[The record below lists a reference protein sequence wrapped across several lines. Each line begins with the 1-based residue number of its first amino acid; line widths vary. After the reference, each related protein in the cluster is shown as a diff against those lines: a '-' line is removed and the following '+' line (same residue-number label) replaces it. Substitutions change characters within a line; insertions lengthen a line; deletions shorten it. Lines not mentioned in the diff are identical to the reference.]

1 MAVYRVRLDIIFDD
15 EAEARKAYDMLH
27 KRRGLMRSINK
38 GKDNEENSQIILEQ
52 CFHDETSMK
61 PCQILEEW
69 SS

>member
-1 MAVYRVRLDIIFDD
+1 MAVYRVRLNIIFDD
-15 EAEARKAYDMLH
+15 EAEARKAYDMLY
-27 KRRGLMRSINK
+27 KRRGLMQSINK

-52 CFHDETSMK
+52 CFHDEPIPK